1 MDDILWV
8 FNATILFS
16 MAGIGV
22 LMILLGWFL
31 FRRENEKIGD
41 TLGIIGGI
49 IIIIAEIVS
58 GIGTNYNV
66 PESWLRNLPVAE
78 KVMMRHYIETK
89 HRPINIF
96 AFRYIHGRYY
106 VKTHAKVDKE
116 RQDKDDLKKMH
127 SPAIAKQL
135 KAIGN

>member
-16 MAGIGV
+16 MAGVGSLIF
-22 LMILLGWFL
+22 LLGWFL
-31 FRRENEKIGD
+31 RENKKISG

-49 IIIIAEIVS
+49 IIFIAEIIA
-58 GIGTNYNV
+58 GIGANYNV

-106 VKTHAKVDKE
+106 VKAQAKAEKE
-116 RQDKDDLKKMH
+116 QQDKDDLEKMH

-135 KAIGN
+135 KAIGS

>member
-1 MDDILWV
+1 MDDILWF

-16 MAGIGV
+16 MAGVGV
-22 LMILLGWFL
+22 LIFMLGWF
-31 FRRENEKIGD
+31 FFRENEKIVD

-66 PESWLRNLPVAE
+66 PESWLRDLPVAE

-96 AFRYIHGRYY
+96 AFRYIQTRYY
-106 VKTHAKVDKE
+106 IKAHAKVDKE
-116 RQDKDDLKKMH
+116 RQDKDDLEKMH

-135 KAIGN
+135 KAIGS

>member
-8 FNATILFS
+8 FNAKILFS

-78 KVMMRHYIETK
+78 KKMMRNYIEKK
-89 HRPINIF
+89 HQPISVF
-96 AFRYIHGRYY
+96 AFRFIQADYYI
-106 VKTHAKVDKE
+106 KTHAKAEKE
-116 RQDKDDLKKMH
+116 QQDKDDLEKMH